1 MKFSLRNR
9 LSLSYIL
16 IALVC
21 MVLVGIIANYS
32 LEKQFRS
39 YVIQNQ
45 EKQNKEVVTL
55 INQQYLGEGKWKKE
69 FIQDI
74 GVYALENGMI
84 IEVMDLKGD
93 TIWNATEYNY
103 GLCERMMDQMSR
115 NMMSRYPNWKGE
127 YKENSYPLTYG
138 TDTVGHVNIGYYG
151 PFFFNERDL
160 AFINTLNKAFVGV
173 GFLALVFALVL
184 GYLMAKQLSNPISRV
199 INTAQMI
206 SKGYFGDRSS
216 ETSSIKEINQLVTTV
231 NNMADTLEKQ
241 ELLRKRLTAD
251 VAHELRTPLATLQ
264 SHMEAMIDGIWQPDS
279 KRLKS
284 CHEEILR
291 IGRMVGD
298 LEKLAKYESENI
310 ILNKQVF
317 DLTELTKSILLNF
330 EKDYMTK
337 NITVRIDAA
346 KAEIEADK
354 DKISQVLINLIANAL
369 KFTPKDGSVFIKV
382 TEASNSVSFEIRD
395 TGVGIGQE
403 DLPHIFERFYRADKS
418 RSRITGGSGIGLTI
432 AKTIVDSHKGSI
444 SVDSKPGE
452 GTAFNVTIP
461 RK

>member
-1 MKFSLRNR
+1 MRNR

-16 IALVC
+16 IALIC
-21 MVLVGIIANYS
+21 MFLVGIIANYS

-45 EKQNKEVVTL
+45 EKQNKEVVAL
-55 INQQYLGEGKWKKE
+55 INQQYLGDGKWKKD

-84 IEVMDLKGD
+84 IEVMDLEGD
-93 TIWNATEYNY
+93 TIWNATEYNS
-103 GLCERMMDQMSR
+103 GMCERMIAQMSR

-138 TDTVGHVNIGYYG
+138 TDKIGNVSIGYYG

-160 AFINTLNKAFVGV
+160 AFINTLNKAFLGV
-173 GFLALVFALVL
+173 GLLALVFALVL

-206 SKGYFGDRSS
+206 SKGYFGDRSG
-216 ETSSIKEINQLVTTV
+216 ETSNIKEINQLASAV
-231 NNMADTLEKQ
+231 NNLADTLEKQ

-264 SHMEAMIDGIWQPDS
+264 SHMEAMIDGIWQPDT

-310 ILNKQVF
+310 ILNKQAF
-317 DLTELTKSILLNF
+317 DLSDLTRSILLNF
-330 EKDYMTK
+330 EKDYLTK
-337 NITVRIDAA
+337 NIKVHFDET
-346 KAEIEADK
+346 KAEIDADR
-354 DKISQVLINLIANAL
+354 DKISQVLINLISNAL
-369 KFTPKDGSVFIKV
+369 KFTPRDGSVFIRV
-382 TEASNSVSFEIRD
+382 GETDGGASFEIRD
-395 TGVGIGQE
+395 TGMGISEE

-418 RSRITGGSGIGLTI
+418 RSRLTGGSGIGLTI

-444 SVDSKPGE
+444 TVTSKPGE
-452 GTAFNVTIP
+452 GTMFTVVIP
-461 RK
+461 KK